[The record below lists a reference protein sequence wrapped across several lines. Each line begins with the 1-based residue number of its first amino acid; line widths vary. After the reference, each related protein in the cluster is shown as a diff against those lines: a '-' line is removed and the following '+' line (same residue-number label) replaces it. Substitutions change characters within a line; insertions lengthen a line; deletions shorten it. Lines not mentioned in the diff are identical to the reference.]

1 MRSMLSSSVSSRWV
15 LIVAM
20 GGFLLAGV
28 LMGRNDTQAAQGA
41 AAAKPV
47 VAVVDLFAVLNE
59 SRMYKDLKER
69 LKSSADTKREE
80 ARKREQAA
88 KQAQETMEAFKRTAP
103 EFPGKFDAFVK
114 SAVDY
119 NAYVRLSQAEQVLL
133 LNKGTWEVYRGIL
146 ATVKEVADKNGV
158 DVVLY
163 LDDFE
168 PNIQDTQALL
178 GQIRQ
183 RKVLHAAASTDL
195 TKAVLAQFDANY
207 RNKPKG

>member
-1 MRSMLSSSVSSRWV
+1 MRSMLSSSVSSKWV
-15 LIVAM
+15 LILAV

-28 LMGRNDTQAAQGA
+28 LIGRNDTHAAQGA
-41 AAAKPV
+41 AASKPV

-69 LKSSADTKREE
+69 LKASADTKREE
-80 ARKREQAA
+80 ARKREQSA

-103 EFPGKFDAFVK
+103 EFSAKFDAFVK
-114 SAVDY
+114 TAVDY

-133 LNKGTWEVYRGIL
+133 LNKGTWEVYQGIL
-146 ATVKEVADKNGV
+146 ATVKEVAEKSGV

-183 RKVLHAAASTDL
+183 RKVLHATASTDL

-207 RNKPKG
+207 RKKPKG